1 MDFEKLVG
9 THFIEE
15 ESPKFV
21 YPSTYDPFKV
31 EFCGNLNLADTIMKQ
46 INKDFIYQKY
56 VKPYFKIKKVIFNN
70 PATIVYWE
78 DGTKTVVKCG
88 KDDTFDKE
96 KGLALCF
103 MKKALGNKGN
113 YNNVLKE
120 HTK

>member
-1 MDFEKLVG
+1 MDFEKLVS
-9 THFIEE
+9 TPFIEE

-21 YPSTYDPFKV
+21 YTTTDPFRA
-31 EFCGNLNLADTIMKQ
+31 EFCGNLDLANIIMKN
-46 INKDFIYQKY
+46 ITCDFNYQMY
-56 VKPYFKIKKVIFNN
+56 IKPYFKIKKVIFNN

-88 KDDTFDKE
+88 KDDTFDEE

-103 MKKALGNKGN
+103 MKKALDNKGN